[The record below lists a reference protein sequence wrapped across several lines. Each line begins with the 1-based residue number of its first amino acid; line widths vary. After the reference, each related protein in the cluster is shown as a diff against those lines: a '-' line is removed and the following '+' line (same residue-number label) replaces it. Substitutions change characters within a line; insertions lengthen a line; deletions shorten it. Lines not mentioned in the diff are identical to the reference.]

1 MSYSGKNRR
10 QYQAYGLL
18 DSKLE
23 VDLGRDEI
31 DIIVE
36 ALYRYGA
43 EMRGLKARTSQDA
56 MTLRKRLIVLEVAQ
70 LGERTWDVATP
81 ALPPEST

>member
-23 VDLGRDEI
+23 VDLDKDEL

-36 ALYRYGA
+36 ALYRYVA
-43 EMRGLKARTSQDA
+43 EMRGLRSRTCQDA
-56 MTLRKRLIVLEVAQ
+56 MTLRKRLIVLEVAH
-70 LGERTWDVATP
+70 LGEHTWDIATP